1 MNQAFKAFLQRPTTK
16 AGIATAL
23 LMQVVFSIIWMTGYS
38 GVNDRIGQLAI
49 AVVSEDRQA
58 GDQLAQ
64 QLVQQLPF
72 RMEQSDS
79 LAAARQELDEREVQM
94 VVHIPADFTAS
105 VSDPQGKASLH
116 YLLNESNPVMIKNV
130 MSSVAAQITAEANGR
145 AAAQGIQGALAAQ
158 GMPQEAAAAAA
169 GSLAQ
174 RVEAQLESLHAVD
187 GMNNQM
193 VPMMLVLASWVG
205 AMIMALNFFQ
215 SGMAVAHSTTKW
227 QRFGVQASLTVVIA
241 FVVSLVSAGLLAAL
255 GGQMESGFLSVWLF
269 MLLILLSFMFVSQM
283 VLQVLGMAGMFLNI
297 ILLSMQLVSSGAM
310 LPREL
315 LPSFYHGIGEWLPA
329 TRAVEGMM
337 NLLFGGSSTGPDVLA
352 LALTGAGALLVSVAA
367 VALKKAGAPAQ
378 RAASQ
383 PAPQPEPSAR

>member
-38 GVNDRIGQLAI
+38 GVSDRIDQLAI

-72 RMEQSDS
+72 RMEQADS

-130 MSSVAAQITAEANGR
+130 MSSVASQITAEANAR

-174 RVEAQLESLHAVD
+174 RVEAELESMHVVD

-215 SGMAVAHSTTKW
+215 SGLAIAHSTTKW
-227 QRFGVQASLTVVIA
+227 QRFGAQTSLTVVIA
-241 FVVSLVSAGLLAAL
+241 FAVSLVSAGLLTAL

-269 MLLILLSFMFVSQM
+269 MLLVLLSFMLVAQM

-315 LPSFYHGIGEWLPA
+315 LPPFYHGIGEWLPA

-337 NLLFGGSSTGPDVLA
+337 SLLFGGPSAGPDVLA
-352 LALTGAGALLVSVAA
+352 LALTGAAALVVSLAA
-367 VALKKAGAPAQ
+367 VALKKGMLPAARPAQ
-378 RAASQ
+378 Q
-383 PAPQPEPSAR
+383 PQAQPEPSVR